1 MVLSTEAFFAGDG
14 SRAGGHRE
22 PGELVF
28 SIAERVVVMT
38 VVVGMLL
45 VIVIVVVF
53 KSDSSG

>member
-45 VIVIVVVF
+45 VIVIVVV
-53 KSDSSG
+53 